1 MQLYVLDRS
10 KNVLATTEGF
20 YNDMHHKELTAG
32 ASTYVFDLNK
42 SDEAAKYMV
51 SGNIITMLDDQ
62 GRPWSFEILYYD
74 EYQTYKTIHCEDVG
88 INLFNKACDVWY
100 YTEAKPFADYFNVI
114 TAGTPWELG
123 VNQLA
128 DLSRTL
134 TFTGRDTGLGRLLS
148 VLKAFDDAECVFN
161 IQMKGPVPVKY
172 VIDVYKKIGTVQD
185 NIQIAYNEE
194 LDNIQKTETR
204 QEFATALSGVGSVI
218 QDTETNADG
227 SPVNTDKPQE
237 YVNFADLEYDNG
249 GFYTTKGDK
258 FIRARMANAQFNP
271 GDQGFI
277 EDFYEYDT
285 KSSSEL
291 FNRTL
296 AQIQTRSQ
304 PQFKYEA
311 DVKVIDPNLDIGD
324 TVTIIDHDYNP
335 ALYLQARVATLEKS
349 YTDTT
354 KGSITFTNYVVLT
367 DTVTRQIAALKSK
380 VNGIKNGSSSY
391 VWIRY
396 ADDDKGTNISQSP
409 KDKTYVAILSKVN
422 QPVPSDN
429 PNDYAGHWVRIA
441 GEDGLNGQI
450 GPQGHDGADG
460 IPGKD
465 GRTSYTHIAYADTAI
480 GGRFS
485 QSSDNKK
492 YIGIYT
498 DFTADDS
505 SDVTKYNWSLIKG
518 ADGANGKDGVPGK
531 AGTDGKTPYFHIAYA
546 DSADGNTNFSLDTPG
561 SRKYIGSYTDFTQ
574 ADSTNQALYSWQ
586 LAQGPKGDTGV
597 DGVAGKDG
605 VGIKSTAIAYQLSS
619 SGTTAPI
626 GTWSATVPTLTKGQ
640 YLWTRTTLTYTD
652 NSGELVYSVSY
663 VAKDGNNGTD
673 GVAGK
678 DGVGIKSTTI
688 TYQSGTSG
696 TVQPTGIW
704 VANPPS
710 VTGGNYLWTRTVW
723 SYTDGTSETGY
734 SVARAGEKGDKGDT
748 GADGLAGKDGIGI
761 KSTAI
766 TYALG
771 DSGTATPT
779 TSWTTSV
786 PSLVKGKYLWTKTVW
801 TYTDN
806 SFETGYSVT
815 YISKDGNNGSN
826 GLAGKDGTGIK
837 TTTITY
843 AGSTSGT
850 TAPTSG
856 WTSTVPTVAAG
867 SYLWTKTVWDY
878 TDNTSETGYSVAK
891 MGEKGDQ
898 GIKGPSGTDGK
909 TSYTHI
915 AYANSATG
923 EGFSE
928 LPAGKTYIGMY
939 VDFTSTDSTD
949 VTKYKWTLAK
959 GSDGANGTPG
969 KTGADGRT
977 PYLHIAYADSAD
989 GKNGFYVGG
998 GSNYLRNSDKSISDF
1013 GQDLGTMPNEVL
1025 NSLAGKTIT
1034 ISVDTEWSG
1043 FQHSDSKQNRL
1054 GFELG
1059 AGGSDGKSYWLG
1071 AWKQPNTPSGKERV
1085 STTYTLPANV
1095 TFTVS
1100 NNGHNGYVSINGTGI
1115 VSHAKIEMGTPTPW
1129 SPASEDNVQ
1138 PKYMGTYTD
1147 YTQADS
1153 TDPTQ
1158 YLWSLIKGT
1167 DGANGKDGE
1176 DAYLHIAYAN
1186 SVDGNTDFITD
1197 QSQAHNR
1204 DYLGTYSDNTKAQ
1217 SKDPT
1222 KYTWQLTRGAQ
1233 GLQGQPG
1240 AKDVPVVIMSSTAPP
1255 SPKNGDFWYQT
1266 TTDASG
1272 QKITGFSVYSNGKWV
1287 PSKIDQS
1294 TLVLT
1299 KLVSVE
1305 IDSAIINSPDIT
1317 VPFDYFDEK
1326 QIEFKGSMEFKDGML
1341 KHISTDK
1348 AGGMLKTVVNP
1359 TGYTLSLYHNQS
1371 DYTKNDPYINSAVY
1385 ADEISFYNKNIKKSG
1400 FVNSSS
1406 IGGSLNTNTDDFKS
1420 ISINWADVQKY
1431 LPEMSAKG
1439 NRKFFDWFDVMSSVQ
1454 SHPNL
1459 IRNSSFVNKQANWDL
1474 GSAGFVSND
1483 LHDGNFVLQIRSAG
1497 GSNFVTQTLANFPWV
1512 NNQISFSFWANII
1525 NHDGGLNAGA
1535 FIAFNGGGKNYNA
1548 TIQDAGKG
1556 LSTGWKFYSFDPIT
1570 VPNGTSSVNFAFY
1583 NNEHAGNFVHFAQPM
1598 MNAGSNVAPYMP
1610 TY

>member
-20 YNDMHHKELTAG
+20 YNDTHHKELTAG

-42 SDEAAKYMV
+42 SDEAAQYMI

-62 GRPWSFEILYYD
+62 GRPWSFTILYYD
-74 EYQTYKTIHCEDVG
+74 EYQLYKTIYCEDVG
-88 INLFNKACDVWY
+88 IELYNKACDIWY
-100 YTEAKPFADYFNVI
+100 YTEPHPFEYYLDLL
-114 TAGTPWELG
+114 TDGTPWELG
-123 VNQLA
+123 VNQLSN
-128 DLSRTL
+128 LSRTL
-134 TFTGRDTGLGRLLS
+134 NYTGRDTGLGRLLS
-148 VLKAFDDAECVFN
+148 VLKEFDDAECIFN

-194 LDNIQKTETR
+194 LNDIKKTETR
-204 QEFATALSGVGSVI
+204 QEFVTALAGVGSVI
-218 QDTETNADG
+218 QNTETDADG
-227 SPVNTDKPQE
+227 TTVDNNKPQE
-237 YVNFADLEYDNG
+237 YVNFADLEYDDG

-258 FIRARMANAQFNP
+258 LLRARTANAQFNP
-271 GDQGFI
+271 GDQGYI

-285 KSSSEL
+285 KSSAEL

-296 AQIQTRSQ
+296 TQIQTRSQ
-304 PQFKYEA
+304 PQFTYEA
-311 DVKVIDPNLDIGD
+311 DVKVIDPSLDIGD

-335 ALYLQARVATLEKS
+335 ALYLQARVATLDKS

-367 DTVTRQIAALKSK
+367 DTVTQQIAALKSK

-409 KDKTYVAILSKVN
+409 KDKTYVAILAKVN
-422 QPVPSDN
+422 QPVPSDD
-429 PNDYAGHWVRIA
+429 PNDYVGHWVRIA

-465 GRTSYTHIAYADTAI
+465 GRTSYTHIAYADTAT
-480 GGRFS
+480 GGGFS

-546 DSADGNTNFSLDTPG
+546 DSSNGETNFSLDTPG
-561 SRKYIGSYTDFTQ
+561 SRKYIGNYTDFTQ

-586 LAQGPKGDTGV
+586 LVQGPKGDTGA

-640 YLWTRTTLTYTD
+640 YLWTRTALTYTD

-696 TVQPTGIW
+696 TVQPTGTW

-734 SVARAGEKGDKGDT
+734 SVARAGEKGDKGEKGLQGLQ
-748 GADGLAGKDGIGI
+748 GADGNDGIQG
-761 KSTAI
+761 
-766 TYALG
+766 
-771 DSGTATPT
+771 P
-779 TSWTTSV
+779 
-786 PSLVKGKYLWTKTVW
+786 KG
-801 TYTDN
+801 
-806 SFETGYSVT
+806 
-815 YISKDGNNGSN
+815 
-826 GLAGKDGTGIK
+826 A
-837 TTTITY
+837 
-843 AGSTSGT
+843 
-850 TAPTSG
+850 
-856 WTSTVPTVAAG
+856 
-867 SYLWTKTVWDY
+867 
-878 TDNTSETGYSVAK
+878 
-891 MGEKGDQ
+891 
-898 GIKGPSGTDGK
+898 DGK
-909 TSYTHI
+909 SSYTHI
-915 AYANSATG
+915 AYGTSNTGAGFTQTPSAST
-923 EGFSE
+923 
-928 LPAGKTYIGMY
+928 TYIGMY
-939 VDFTSTDSTD
+939 VDQTATDSD
-949 VTKYKWTLAK
+949 DHTKYAWSLVK

-977 PYLHIAYADSAD
+977 PYFHIAYSNNANGATDFTTDNPD
-989 GKNGFYVGG
+989 GKKFT
-998 GSNYLRNSDKSISDF
+998 YL
-1013 GQDLGTMPNEVL
+1013 
-1025 NSLAGKTIT
+1025 
-1034 ISVDTEWSG
+1034 
-1043 FQHSDSKQNRL
+1043 
-1054 GFELG
+1054 
-1059 AGGSDGKSYWLG
+1059 
-1071 AWKQPNTPSGKERV
+1071 
-1085 STTYTLPANV
+1085 
-1095 TFTVS
+1095 
-1100 NNGHNGYVSINGTGI
+1100 
-1115 VSHAKIEMGTPTPW
+1115 
-1129 SPASEDNVQ
+1129 
-1138 PKYMGTYTD
+1138 GTYTD

-1153 TDPTQ
+1153 TDSTK
-1158 YLWSLIKGT
+1158 YAWSLIKGA
-1167 DGANGKDGE
+1167 DGANGKDGQ

-1186 SVDGNTDFITD
+1186 SVDGKMGFTTD

-1217 SKDPT
+1217 STDPT

-1240 AKDVPVVIMSSTAPP
+1240 SKDVPVVIMSSTAP
-1255 SPKNGDFWYQT
+1255 SNPKNGDFWYQT
-1266 TTDASG
+1266 TTDANG

-1305 IDSAIINSPDIT
+1305 IDSATINSPDIT

-1326 QIEFKGSMEFKDGML
+1326 QIELKGSMEFKDGML
-1341 KHISTDK
+1341 KHVSTDI
-1348 AGGMLKTVVNP
+1348 AGGMLKTVVRP
-1359 TGYTLSLYHNQS
+1359 TGYTLSMYHNQS
-1371 DYTKNDPYINSAVY
+1371 DYTQNNPYINSAVY
-1385 ADEISFYNKNIKKSG
+1385 ADNISFYNTNIKKSG
-1400 FVNSSS
+1400 FVSSSS

-1439 NRKFFDWFDVMSSVQ
+1439 NKNFFDWFDVMSSVQ

-1459 IRNSSFVNKQANWDL
+1459 LHNSSLISGTTSWGIAGNAYGTNVN
-1474 GSAGFVSND
+1474 
-1483 LHDGNFVLQIRSAG
+1483 HDGNFAVCLDSTGGGNFFFQDLNHIPDAG
-1497 GSNFVTQTLANFPWV
+1497 NK
-1512 NNQISFSFWANII
+1512 ICISFWANIVK
-1525 NHDGGLNAGA
+1525 HDGGV
-1535 FIAFNGGGKNYNA
+1535 NGGGLINFNGANHDYVAMLGGSNPNFE
-1548 TIQDAGKG
+1548 
-1556 LSTGWKFYSFDPIT
+1556 TGWRYYQFDPIT
-1570 VPNGTSSVNFAFY
+1570 VPSGTTGIRFNFY
-1583 NNEHAGNFVHFAQPM
+1583 NNEHSGNKVYFTQPM
-1598 MNAGSNVAPYMP
+1598 VNIGDHAWPYMP